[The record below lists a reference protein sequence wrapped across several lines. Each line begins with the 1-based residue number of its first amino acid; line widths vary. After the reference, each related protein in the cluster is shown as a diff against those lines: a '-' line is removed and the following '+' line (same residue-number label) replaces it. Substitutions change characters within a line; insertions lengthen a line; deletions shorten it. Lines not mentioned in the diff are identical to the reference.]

1 VKGARTMTKGSVIT
15 LLGGT
20 RPPASG
26 VLRRAVMASGVSQEQ
41 IAEQAGVSPRHLR
54 RMLAGEA
61 PCLSLRVY
69 LIALEARRAA
79 A

>member
-1 VKGARTMTKGSVIT
+1 MVKGKVVTIE
-15 LLGGT
+15 GGT
-20 RPPASG
+20 RPPVSG
-26 VLRRAVMASGVSQEQ
+26 ALRRAVMASGVSQET
-41 IAEQAGVSPRHLR
+41 IADLAGVSPRHLR
-54 RMLAGEA
+54 RMLSGEA